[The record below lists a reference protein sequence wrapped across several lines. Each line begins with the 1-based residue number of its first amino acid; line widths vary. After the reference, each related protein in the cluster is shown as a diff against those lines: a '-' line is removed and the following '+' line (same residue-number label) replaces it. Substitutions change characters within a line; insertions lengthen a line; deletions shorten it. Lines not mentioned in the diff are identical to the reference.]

1 MKGVMQT
8 IKAGMTGDHW
18 SISNTKKLSW
28 RNNGE
33 KKQWDDIVIL
43 DNHISW
49 YHLHLE
55 FFVALTV

>member
-1 MKGVMQT
+1 MQT

-18 SISNTKKLSW
+18 SISNTKKLSL

-49 YHLHLE
+49 YNLHLE
-55 FFVALTV
+55 FFVALTL